1 MQKVE
6 YYQFC
11 DDILSTLNYTNNML
25 SIEYRYFYQSA
36 LDSSIRKAS
45 QNLNINSSAIVRQI
59 QKLEDR
65 LQTKLF
71 IRNARGLELTNEG
84 KLLFDHLKVQNEI
97 NQNFLSD
104 LKQNKTTTSGEI
116 NISTGETFA
125 VQFLSPIISK
135 FRKEYPDIKIK
146 ISSRQPD
153 TILDNLITNKT
164 DFGITFTKD
173 LPKTLK
179 VLYLYNFPMGVLC
192 SSKHIL
198 SSKSEIN
205 LEDCFKFPLIF
216 HPGTVTFWNS
226 IQRDVGEKLYSINPN
241 LISNSFSFIKNY
253 LIEDSNYLT
262 FFTSAGSV
270 KEIESKK
277 LVFKKVNHKLFLDN
291 KVGIIVSKK
300 QKLKKFTE
308 DFINL
313 VKNEFD
319 NSLDLTK

>member
-1 MQKVE
+1 
-6 YYQFC
+6 
-11 DDILSTLNYTNNML
+11 ML

-84 KLLFDHLKVQNEI
+84 KLLFDHLSIQNEV
-97 NQNFLSD
+97 NTNFLSD
-104 LKQNKTTTSGEI
+104 LKQNKTGTTGEI

-135 FRKEYPDIKIK
+135 FRKIYPDVKIK

-153 TILDNLITNKT
+153 TIIDNLITNKT
-164 DFGITFTKD
+164 DFGISFAKD

-179 VLYLYNFPMGVLC
+179 SLFVCNFPMGILC
-192 SSKHIL
+192 SSNHIL
-198 SSKSEIN
+198 ANKSEI
-205 LEDCFKFPLIF
+205 LLDDCLKFPLIF

-226 IQRDVGEKLYSINPN
+226 IQREIGEKLYSINPN
-241 LISNSFSFIKNY
+241 LISNSFAFIKNY
-253 LIEDSNYLT
+253 LIEDENYLT
-262 FFTSAGSV
+262 FFTSVGSV
-270 KEIESKK
+270 REIHSKQ
-277 LVFKKVNHKLFLDN
+277 LVFKTVNHKLFLNN
-291 KVGIIVSKK
+291 KVGIIVSKNSK
-300 QKLKKFTE
+300 FKKFTL
-308 DFINL
+308 DFIDL
-313 VKNEFD
+313 VKKEFAT
-319 NSLDLTK
+319 SVEC

>member
-1 MQKVE
+1 
-6 YYQFC
+6 
-11 DDILSTLNYTNNML
+11 ML

-84 KLLFDHLKVQNEI
+84 KLLFDHLSIQNEV
-97 NQNFLSD
+97 NTNFLSD
-104 LKQNKTTTSGEI
+104 LKQNKTGTTGEI

-135 FRKEYPDIKIK
+135 FRKIYPDVKIK

-153 TILDNLITNKT
+153 TIIDNLITNKT
-164 DFGITFTKD
+164 DFGISFAKD

-179 VLYLYNFPMGVLC
+179 SLFVCNFPMGILC
-192 SSKHIL
+192 SPNHIL
-198 SSKSEIN
+198 ANKSEI
-205 LEDCFKFPLIF
+205 LLDDCLKFPLIF

-226 IQRDVGEKLYSINPN
+226 IQREIGEKLYSINPN
-241 LISNSFSFIKNY
+241 LISNSFAFIKNY
-253 LIEDSNYLT
+253 LIEDENYLT
-262 FFTSAGSV
+262 FFTSVGSV
-270 KEIESKK
+270 REIHSKQ
-277 LVFKKVNHKLFLDN
+277 LVFKTVNHKLFLNN
-291 KVGIIVSKK
+291 KVGIIVSKNSK
-300 QKLKKFTE
+300 FKKFTL
-308 DFINL
+308 DFIDL
-313 VKNEFD
+313 VKKEFAT
-319 NSLDLTK
+319 SVEC

>member
-1 MQKVE
+1 
-6 YYQFC
+6 
-11 DDILSTLNYTNNML
+11 ML

-84 KLLFDHLKVQNEI
+84 KLLFDHLSIQNEV
-97 NQNFLSD
+97 NTNFLSD
-104 LKQNKTTTSGEI
+104 LKQNKTKTTGEI

-135 FRKEYPDIKIK
+135 FRKIYPDVKIK

-153 TILDNLITNKT
+153 TIIDNLITNKT
-164 DFGITFTKD
+164 DFGISFAKD

-179 VLYLYNFPMGVLC
+179 SLFVCNFPMGILC
-192 SSKHIL
+192 SPNHIL
-198 SSKSEIN
+198 ANKSEI
-205 LEDCFKFPLIF
+205 LLDDCLKFPLIF

-226 IQRDVGEKLYSINPN
+226 IQREIGEKLYSINPN
-241 LISNSFSFIKNY
+241 LISNSFAFIKNY
-253 LIEDSNYLT
+253 LIEDENYLT
-262 FFTSAGSV
+262 FFTSVGSV
-270 KEIESKK
+270 REIHSKQ
-277 LVFKKVNHKLFLDN
+277 LVFKTVNHKLFLNN
-291 KVGIIVSKK
+291 KVGIIVSKNSK
-300 QKLKKFTE
+300 FKKFTL
-308 DFINL
+308 DFIDL
-313 VKNEFD
+313 VKKEFAT
-319 NSLDLTK
+319 SVEC

>member
-1 MQKVE
+1 
-6 YYQFC
+6 
-11 DDILSTLNYTNNML
+11 ML

-84 KLLFDHLKVQNEI
+84 KLLFDHLSIQNEV
-97 NQNFLSD
+97 NTNFLSD
-104 LKQNKTTTSGEI
+104 LKQNKTGTTGEI

-135 FRKEYPDIKIK
+135 FRKIYPDVKIK

-153 TILDNLITNKT
+153 TIIDNLITNKT
-164 DFGITFTKD
+164 DFGISFAKD

-179 VLYLYNFPMGVLC
+179 SLFVCNFPMGILC
-192 SSKHIL
+192 SPNHIL
-198 SSKSEIN
+198 ANKSEI
-205 LEDCFKFPLIF
+205 LLDDCLKFPLIF

-226 IQRDVGEKLYSINPN
+226 IQREIGEKLYSINPN
-241 LISNSFSFIKNY
+241 LISNSFAFIKNY
-253 LIEDSNYLT
+253 LIEDENYLT
-262 FFTSAGSV
+262 FFTSVGSV
-270 KEIESKK
+270 REIHSKQ
-277 LVFKKVNHKLFLDN
+277 LVFKTVNHKLFLNN

-300 QKLKKFTE
+300 SKFNKFTF
-308 DFINL
+308 DFIDL
-313 VKNEFD
+313 VKKEFAT
-319 NSLDLTK
+319 SVEC

>member
-1 MQKVE
+1 
-6 YYQFC
+6 
-11 DDILSTLNYTNNML
+11 ML

-84 KLLFDHLKVQNEI
+84 KLLFDHLSIQNEV
-97 NQNFLSD
+97 NTNFLSD
-104 LKQNKTTTSGEI
+104 LKQNKTGTTGEI

-135 FRKEYPDIKIK
+135 FRKIYPDVKIK

-153 TILDNLITNKT
+153 TIIDNLITNKT
-164 DFGITFTKD
+164 DFGISFAKD

-179 VLYLYNFPMGVLC
+179 SLFVCNFPMGILC
-192 SSKHIL
+192 SPNHIL
-198 SSKSEIN
+198 ANKSEI
-205 LEDCFKFPLIF
+205 LLDDCLKFPLIF

-226 IQRDVGEKLYSINPN
+226 IQREIGEKLYSINPN
-241 LISNSFSFIKNY
+241 LISNSFAFIKNY
-253 LIEDSNYLT
+253 LIEDENYLT
-262 FFTSAGSV
+262 FFTSVGSV
-270 KEIESKK
+270 REIHSKQ
-277 LVFKKVNHKLFLDN
+277 LVFKTVNHKLFLNN
-291 KVGIIVSKK
+291 KVGIIVSKNRK
-300 QKLKKFTE
+300 FKKFTI
-308 DFINL
+308 DFIDL
-313 VKNEFD
+313 VKKEFAT
-319 NSLDLTK
+319 SVEC

>member
-1 MQKVE
+1 
-6 YYQFC
+6 
-11 DDILSTLNYTNNML
+11 ML

-84 KLLFDHLKVQNEI
+84 KLLFDHLSIQNEV
-97 NQNFLSD
+97 NTNFLSD
-104 LKQNKTTTSGEI
+104 LKQNKTGTTGEI

-135 FRKEYPDIKIK
+135 FRKIYPDVKIK

-153 TILDNLITNKT
+153 TIIDSLITNKT
-164 DFGITFTKD
+164 DFGISFAKD

-179 VLYLYNFPMGVLC
+179 SLFVCNFPMGILC
-192 SSKHIL
+192 SPNHIL
-198 SSKSEIN
+198 ANKSEI
-205 LEDCFKFPLIF
+205 LLDDCLKFPLIF

-226 IQRDVGEKLYSINPN
+226 IQREIGEKLYSINPN
-241 LISNSFSFIKNY
+241 LISNSFAFIKNY
-253 LIEDSNYLT
+253 LIEDENYLT
-262 FFTSAGSV
+262 FFTSVGSV
-270 KEIESKK
+270 REIHSKQ
-277 LVFKKVNHKLFLDN
+277 LVFKTVNHKLFLNN
-291 KVGIIVSKK
+291 KVGIIVSKNSK
-300 QKLKKFTE
+300 FKKFTL
-308 DFINL
+308 DFIDL
-313 VKNEFD
+313 VKKEFAT
-319 NSLDLTK
+319 SVEC

>member
-1 MQKVE
+1 
-6 YYQFC
+6 
-11 DDILSTLNYTNNML
+11 ML

-84 KLLFDHLKVQNEI
+84 KLLFDHLSIQNEV
-97 NQNFLSD
+97 NTNFLSN
-104 LKQNKTTTSGEI
+104 LKQNKTGTTGEI

-135 FRKEYPDIKIK
+135 FRKIYPDVKIK

-153 TILDNLITNKT
+153 TIIDNLITNKT
-164 DFGITFTKD
+164 DFGISFAKD

-179 VLYLYNFPMGVLC
+179 SLFVCNFPMGILC
-192 SSKHIL
+192 SPNHIL
-198 SSKSEIN
+198 ANKSEI
-205 LEDCFKFPLIF
+205 LLDDCLKFPLIF

-226 IQRDVGEKLYSINPN
+226 IQREIGEKLYSINPN
-241 LISNSFSFIKNY
+241 LISNSFAFIKNY
-253 LIEDSNYLT
+253 LIEDENYLT
-262 FFTSAGSV
+262 FFTSVGSV
-270 KEIESKK
+270 REIHSKQ
-277 LVFKKVNHKLFLDN
+277 LVFKTVNHKLFLNN
-291 KVGIIVSKK
+291 KVGIIVSKNSK
-300 QKLKKFTE
+300 FKKFTL
-308 DFINL
+308 DFIDL
-313 VKNEFD
+313 VKKEFAT
-319 NSLDLTK
+319 SVEC